1 MFERG
6 KIILVPF
13 PFTDLS
19 SRKIRPAVIVSRA
32 SESSPDTIVA
42 FVSSVPFR
50 PSASHVI
57 LPSTHVDF
65 KKTGLKTH
73 STIRCDKLA
82 TLDKSIVL
90 GEMGRLSES
99 LVELLDKAICHAL
112 ALPGKKE
119 KSRPRGVD

>member
-19 SRKIRPAVIVSRA
+19 SQKIRPAVIVSRPA
-32 SESSPDTIVA
+32 EGSPDAIVA

-50 PSASHVI
+50 ASSSHVVV
-57 LPSTHVDF
+57 PTSHADF
-65 KKTGLKTH
+65 KKTGLKSR

-90 GEMGRLSES
+90 GEVGTLSTP
-99 LVELLDKAICHAL
+99 LLAEVSKALSHAL
-112 ALPGKKE
+112 GLLRTKQ
-119 KSRPRGVD
+119 